1 MVLTL
6 VIATA
11 IVLLVTGNLFDPGS
25 NLYPLVS
32 AGVFTTLGPHLILL
46 SVIALLIS
54 ALGLWSGDQA
64 G

>member
-1 MVLTL
+1 
-6 VIATA
+6 
-11 IVLLVTGNLFDPGS
+11 
-25 NLYPLVS
+25 VS